1 MVETPTGITVNLP
14 ASCPVCNS
22 NSLSEFLFRKQV
34 PIHQNLLMHDQASAI
49 AAPRGDLALAVCE
62 ACGFIFNRAFDPT
75 RPMYGEEYENTQGC
89 SPSFNQYMNDLVEEM
104 VVNRNVRDSH
114 VVEVGCGNG
123 LFLRKLVSYEGAGNR
138 GSGFDPSYRGN
149 ESEFDG
155 RLQFVTRYYDFE
167 SAGVPA
173 DVVVCRHVIEH
184 VPRPL
189 DLLHNIKKALAHARG
204 ARVFFETPCVEWIL
218 RNQVIWDFFY
228 EHCSYFSKSSLT
240 TAFEVAGFEVKSVTH
255 VFAGQYLWLEAT
267 LPRLTPA
274 GARPAEGIATLAK
287 VFARAEE
294 DLMHAWKKKIQSLA
308 QAGKVALWGAGA
320 KGVTFANM
328 IDSDRRWIDSIVDL
342 NPSKQGHFV
351 PGTGHPIISHRD
363 LITRGV
369 TSVVLMNPNYFEENL
384 ALLKAIKGDIQLVEK
399 L

>member
-1 MVETPTGITVNLP
+1 
-14 ASCPVCNS
+14 
-22 NSLSEFLFRKQV
+22 
-34 PIHQNLLMHDQASAI
+34 MHDQASAI
-49 AAPRGDLALAVCE
+49 GAPRSDMALAVCD
-62 ACGFIFNRAFDPT
+62 ACGFIFNRAFDPAK
-75 RPMYGEEYENTQGC
+75 PMYGEDYENTQGC
-89 SPSFNQYMNDLVEEM
+89 SPSFNEYMNELVREM
-104 VVNRNVRDSH
+104 IVERNVRDCH

-155 RLQFVTRYYDFE
+155 RLRFSTRYYDFE
-167 SAGVPA
+167 SAEVPA

-189 DLLHNIKKALAHARG
+189 GLLHNIKKALVRARG
-204 ARVFFETPCVEWIL
+204 ARIFFETPCVEWIL

-228 EHCSYFSKSSLT
+228 EHCSYFSKNSLT

-267 LPRLTPA
+267 LPGPA
-274 GARPAEGIATLAK
+274 SRITRKAEGIASLAK
-287 VFARAEE
+287 QFARAEE
-294 DLMHAWKKKIQSLA
+294 DLKQAWKKKIQLLM
-308 QAGKVALWGAGA
+308 QAGKVGLWGAGA

-328 IDSDRRWIDSIVDL
+328 IDPDRRRIDCIVDL
-342 NPSKQGHFV
+342 NPSRQGHFI
-351 PGTGHPIISHRD
+351 PGTGHPIISHTD
-363 LITRGV
+363 LIARGV
-369 TSVVLMNPNYFEENL
+369 ASVVLMNPNYLEENL
-384 ALLKAIKGDIQLVEK
+384 ALLKTAKGDIQLIEK